1 MRLKY
6 FNEIETLYYIAYRFP
21 LPTTYVL
28 VPRSVIGPGL
38 QPNIRS
44 IFGVNFD
51 TLGMMLR
58 LEFAIIYVENVLFQF
73 AKKHESLPGYNF
85 VFIRLDNGGDT
96 GNYLTVFTP

>member
-1 MRLKY
+1 MKNL
-6 FNEIETLYYIAYRFP
+6 NEIETLYYIAYRFP

-58 LEFAIIYVENVLFQF
+58 LEFAIIYVQNPCQDTIL
-73 AKKHESLPGYNF
+73 SSYN
-85 VFIRLDNGGDT
+85 
-96 GNYLTVFTP
+96 

>member
-1 MRLKY
+1 M
-6 FNEIETLYYIAYRFP
+6 NEIETFHYIAYRFP

-58 LEFAIIYVENVLFQF
+58 PEFAIIYVENVLFQL
-73 AKKHESLPGYNF
+73 AKQHESLPGYNF
-85 VFIRLDNGGDT
+85 VLFCASEWLNITKPEGEIFI
-96 GNYLTVFTP
+96 

>member
-1 MRLKY
+1 M
-6 FNEIETLYYIAYRFP
+6 
-21 LPTTYVL
+21 
-28 VPRSVIGPGL
+28 PRSVIGPGL

-58 LEFAIIYVENVLFQF
+58 LEFAIIYVENVLFQL

-85 VFIRLDNGGDT
+85 VFIRIDKGGGT
-96 GNYLTVFTP
+96 GKRMLSIRFLNVYMSFVTILRQINH

>member
-1 MRLKY
+1 M
-6 FNEIETLYYIAYRFP
+6 
-21 LPTTYVL
+21 
-28 VPRSVIGPGL
+28 PRSVIGPGL

-58 LEFAIIYVENVLFQF
+58 LEFAIIYVENVLFQL
-73 AKKHESLPGYNF
+73 AKQHESLPGYNF
-85 VFIRLDNGGDT
+85 VFIRIDKGGDT

>member
-1 MRLKY
+1 M
-6 FNEIETLYYIAYRFP
+6 NEIETLYYIAYRFP

-58 LEFAIIYVENVLFQF
+58 LEFAIVYVQNVLFQF
-73 AKKHESLPGYNF
+73 AEKHEFLPGYNF
-85 VFIRLDNGGDT
+85 VFIRINIGWTLGMI
-96 GNYLTVFTP
+96 

>member
-1 MRLKY
+1 M
-6 FNEIETLYYIAYRFP
+6 NEIETLYYIAYRFP

-73 AKKHESLPGYNF
+73 AKKHNPCQ
-85 VFIRLDNGGDT
+85 DT
-96 GNYLTVFTP
+96 ILSS

>member
-1 MRLKY
+1 M
-6 FNEIETLYYIAYRFP
+6 ETLCNIAYRFP

-38 QPNIRS
+38 QPNMRS

-58 LEFAIIYVENVLFQF
+58 LGFAIIYVQNVYFNLQKNVNPCQNTIFS
-73 AKKHESLPGYNF
+73 SLQ
-85 VFIRLDNGGDT
+85 LS
-96 GNYLTVFTP
+96 

>member
-1 MRLKY
+1 M
-6 FNEIETLYYIAYRFP
+6 NEIETLYYIAYRFP

-58 LEFAIIYVENVLFQF
+58 LEFAIIYVQNVLFKF
-73 AKKHESLPGYNF
+73 AEKHESLPGYNF
-85 VFIRLDNGGDT
+85 VFKRIYIGGGIIDSL
-96 GNYLTVFTP
+96 YL

>member
-1 MRLKY
+1 M
-6 FNEIETLYYIAYRFP
+6 ETLCNIAYRFP

-38 QPNIRS
+38 QPNMRS

-58 LEFAIIYVENVLFQF
+58 LGFAIIYVQNVLFQF
-73 AKKHESLPGYNF
+73 AEKHEFLPKYNF
-85 VFIRLDNGGDT
+85 FFVRIDLEVRRGII
-96 GNYLTVFTP
+96 